1 MDFQRGNLGLGP
13 GFVGRKRFLGRHSSV
28 IIDLHSAEV

>member
-1 MDFQRGNLGLGP
+1 MDFQRGNLGLGS

-28 IIDLHSAEV
+28 VIDLHSAEV